1 MPWHRLIFCPAP
13 KVSTYV
19 GLPEKKTP
27 WIPSNP
33 RSGTGCFYP
42 DWRQWVGK
50 SYNNDESVIKP
61 EVHVVQ
67 PKLLACML
75 HFAIIW
81 EISVIKSTFTFAIS
95 MHHLEDL
102 FICYG
107 HNQCTTQQISYVVV
121 GSAST
126 RLSGKY
132 PIKNMQMTLGGNTIY
147 YNEPPLKHLHSS

>member
-1 MPWHRLIFCPAP
+1 MPPCHSMGWFFAP
-13 KVSTYV
+13 PRKSVHILGTLKKRPFESPQI
-19 GLPEKKTP
+19 PEVALVVFTLD
-27 WIPSNP
+27 
-33 RSGTGCFYP
+33 R
-42 DWRQWVGK
+42 RQWVGK

-107 HNQCTTQQISYVVV
+107 HNQCTTQQISYV
-121 GSAST
+121 
-126 RLSGKY
+126 
-132 PIKNMQMTLGGNTIY
+132 
-147 YNEPPLKHLHSS
+147 SSSRFCK

>member
-1 MPWHRLIFCPAP
+1 MRPCHGMGWFFAP
-13 KVSTYV
+13 PRKSVHKYIGHPQKRPFESP
-19 GLPEKKTP
+19 G
-27 WIPSNP
+27 IPKEALVVFTS
-33 RSGTGCFYP
+33 
-42 DWRQWVGK
+42 DWLQWVGK
-50 SYNNDESVIKP
+50 SYNNDESVIKH

-81 EISVIKSTFTFAIS
+81 EIVVIKSTFTFAIS

-107 HNQCTTQQISYVVV
+107 HNQCTTQQISYMR
-121 GSAST
+121 SS
-126 RLSGKY
+126 RFCKY

-147 YNEPPLKHLHSS
+147 YNEPPLKYLHSS

>member
-1 MPWHRLIFCPAP
+1 MH
-13 KVSTYV
+13 
-19 GLPEKKTP
+19 
-27 WIPSNP
+27 
-33 RSGTGCFYP
+33 
-42 DWRQWVGK
+42 
-50 SYNNDESVIKP
+50 
-61 EVHVVQ
+61 VQ

-126 RLSGKY
+126 MLSGKY
-132 PIKNMQMTLGGNTIY
+132 PIKNMQMTLGGNIIY
-147 YNEPPLKHLHSS
+147 YYEPPLKHLHSS